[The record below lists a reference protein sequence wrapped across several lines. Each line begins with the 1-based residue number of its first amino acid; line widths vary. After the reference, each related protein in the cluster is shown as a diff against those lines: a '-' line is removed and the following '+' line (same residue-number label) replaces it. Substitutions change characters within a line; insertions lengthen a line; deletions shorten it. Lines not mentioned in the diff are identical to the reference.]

1 VSTTP
6 GGDLPSEYRIASTV
20 VKSQPNESAFP
31 LTKDKYDLLKQ
42 GITTDERQSRDLMF
56 GIFLGTLVGVISLAA
71 SLDLHKSA
79 SLAYLFVPAVIL
91 LVSAIIC
98 GIMTFKMRNAA
109 QKPGCSRVRD
119 EIDSHFR

>member
-1 VSTTP
+1 MSSLP
-6 GGDLPSEYRIASTV
+6 QGEAPSEYRIASTV

-42 GITTDERQSRDLMF
+42 GITTDERQSRDLML

-71 SLDLHKSA
+71 SLDLHKAA
-79 SLAYLFVPAVIL
+79 SLAYLFVPSVIL

-98 GIMTFKMRNAA
+98 GITTFKMRNAA
-109 QKPGCSRVRD
+109 QKPGCARVRE

>member
-1 VSTTP
+1 M
-6 GGDLPSEYRIASTV
+6 L
-20 VKSQPNESAFP
+20 
-31 LTKDKYDLLKQ
+31 
-42 GITTDERQSRDLMF
+42 